1 MRRKGNDIMNTYIQ
15 RTKDAILDYLGKAQK
30 TGAKIAEGRKIY
42 QPDSMEREEK
52 RLRGELM
59 KARQE
64 TEAKI
69 ESIYREASAGAR
81 DWGKL
86 DGSKLT
92 ADASLLQGQ
101 GVTPDQ
107 FDELV
112 ARYQDNYTMLDAL
125 RKYGESRNQDA
136 AKKAREAGEIFPAA
150 PYNVHDIPGP
160 DARMKEWD
168 DMKRQATY
176 FLNVADGTGFASDF
190 EKSFATSA
198 ADKQFE
204 AWGADQP
211 EHDTRDPEKIAD
223 AFREGW
229 GFVKK

>member
-1 MRRKGNDIMNTYIQ
+1 MNKYIQ
-15 RTKDAILDYLGKAQK
+15 QTKDAILDYLSKAQK

-42 QPDSMEREEK
+42 QPDSMEQEEK

-59 KARQE
+59 KARKE

-92 ADASLLQGQ
+92 DDVYLLHDQ
-101 GVTPDQ
+101 GVTPAQ
-107 FDELV
+107 FNELV
-112 ARYQDNYTMLDAL
+112 DRYQDNYTMLDAL
-125 RKYGESRNQDA
+125 RKYGEAKNQEA
-136 AKKAREAGEIFPAA
+136 AKKARENGNVFPTA
-150 PYNVHDIPGP
+150 PYKVYDIPGP

-176 FLNVADGTGFASDF
+176 FLNVADGSGFASGFERDF
-190 EKSFATSA
+190 AKST
-198 ADKQFE
+198 ADKAFE
-204 AWGADQP
+204 AWGAEQP
-211 EHDTRDPEKIAD
+211 KEEQRDPDKISEG
-223 AFREGW
+223 FREAW